1 MNSHH
6 AKAYHACG
14 FDGSAELLV
23 ESDGGFSPSSPPRF
37 FFTRF
42 IVKNDSSSLLSKA
55 CSTYFSVSQKNLKKL
70 KKFLD
75 RDKSTY

>member
-6 AKAYHACG
+6 EKAYHACG
-14 FDGSAELLV
+14 FDGFAELL
-23 ESDGGFSPSSPPRF
+23 SKSSGGFSPSSPPRF

-55 CSTYFSVSQKNLKKL
+55 CSTYFSVSQK
-70 KKFLD
+70 KF
-75 RDKSTY
+75 